1 MASKITPTKP
11 ILVLLYGMPGS
22 GKTFFARQLCE
33 QLHAAHLEAD
43 RIRSE
48 LFESPTY
55 AKEENHIIASLM
67 SYMAGEFMHNGVS
80 VVFDVN
86 TARASHRRLLRN
98 LAAKF
103 KAETIL
109 VWFQLDP
116 DTSFRRA
123 VKRDRRKTDDRYAQD
138 MNPAAFRAALA
149 AMQNPDASEPFVV
162 ISGKHVF
169 NMQKNAF
176 FRELRQRRL
185 VLDAEAAEQVS
196 KPGLINLI
204 PNPAAG
210 RVDMTRRNI
219 NIH

>member
-1 MASKITPTKP
+1 MGAKIIPTKP
-11 ILVLLYGMPGS
+11 LLVLLYGMPGS
-22 GKTFFARQLCE
+22 GKTFFARQLCD
-33 QLHAAHLEAD
+33 QLQAAHLEAD

-48 LFESPTY
+48 LFEKPTY
-55 AKEENHIIASLM
+55 AKEENHIITSLM
-67 SYMAGEFMHNGVS
+67 SYMTGEFLHNGVS

-86 TARASHRRLLRN
+86 SARTAQRRLLRN
-98 LAAKF
+98 LAAKY
-103 KAETIL
+103 KAETVL
-109 VWFQLDP
+109 VWFQIDP

-123 VKRDRRKTDDRYAQD
+123 VKRDKRKSDDRYSQE
-138 MNPAAFRAALA
+138 MTPTAFRTALA
-149 AMQNPDASEPFVV
+149 SMQNPEPSEPFIV

-169 NMQKNAF
+169 SMQKNAF

-185 VLDAEAAEQVS
+185 VLDAEGAEQVS

-210 RVDMTRRNI
+210 RVDMSRRNI